1 MIGLR
6 AAALQPPL
14 PNAVPVVV
22 AQVVSHATMTLQ
34 KQVSNKLYMH
44 RRIAI
49 GLFRQLLQYGNIA
62 KARDFRQVM
71 RTFTARLRGA
81 WRLVRRWI
89 GNDPILQGSPA

>member
-1 MIGLR
+1 MIGSR
-6 AAALQPPL
+6 AAALEPPL

-34 KQVSNKLYMH
+34 KQVSNKLYM
-44 RRIAI
+44 RRPIAI
-49 GLFRQLLQYGNIA
+49 SLCPRLWQYGNIA

-89 GNDPILQGSPA
+89 GNGAILQGSPA